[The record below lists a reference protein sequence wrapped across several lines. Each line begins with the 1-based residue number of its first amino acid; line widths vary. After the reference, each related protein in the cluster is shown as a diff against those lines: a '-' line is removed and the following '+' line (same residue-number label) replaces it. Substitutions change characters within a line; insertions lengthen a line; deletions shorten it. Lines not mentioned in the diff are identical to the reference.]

1 MKNKPKITI
10 IGSGIGGLIC
20 GIELAKNNYDVTIL
34 EKNSFPGGYCTSFK
48 KQGYTFDLGPHFLTA
63 VGDKNNPIGHY
74 LAHLRFK
81 TKFIKLNEF
90 DNFFIKNLKIDNILP
105 ADKFIY
111 SLQEKYPQEK
121 KAISKFFED
130 IKNILF
136 CYNNCQLPN
145 INSMTYKKMLN
156 NYFKNRQL
164 KTLLSAFSNYLGVKA
179 NQASALNIAT
189 LIGSIFYYQAFYPQK
204 GMKDFAQT
212 LARNF
217 EHYKGKIIYKAK
229 VTKINIINNNS
240 AIITYDTNNKKYKV
254 IANIVVSNISPQLTF
269 EKLISTK
276 NIPDNYFKKIK
287 KLKSSLTGC
296 ALYLGINRDISKG
309 KNKLG
314 LYLNKHTYIVSTP
327 NIHSKTIVPKNKS
340 ILRIIGFI
348 PNKKT
353 KLNIR
358 EKNKIKNI
366 YLKKIF
372 QLFPD
377 IKNKIETMFFLAPDS
392 YLKLTNNTSGAFF
405 GAAAYPESSGKN
417 SLPNKTPLKNLYLCG
432 HWTNPMPAIQG
443 VFISGLITAK
453 KISSEY

>member
-1 MKNKPKITI
+1 MENKPKVTI

-20 GIELAKNNYDVTIL
+20 GIELAKNNYNVTIL
-34 EKNSFPGGYCTSFK
+34 EKNNFPGGYCTSFK
-48 KQGYTFDLGPHFLTA
+48 KQGYTFDLGPHFITA
-63 VGDKNNPIGHY
+63 VGDKNNPIGRY
-74 LAHLRFK
+74 LDQLPFK
-81 TKFIKLNEF
+81 TKFSKLTEF
-90 DNFFIKNLKIDNILP
+90 DNFFIKNLKINNNLP
-105 ADKFIY
+105 ADKFIC
-111 SLQEKYPQEK
+111 SLQKKYPPEK

-136 CYNNCQLPN
+136 YYNNSQLPN
-145 INSMTYKKMLN
+145 INSITYKKMLD
-156 NYFKNRQL
+156 NYFKSTQL

-179 NQASALNIAT
+179 IQASALNIAT

-212 LARNF
+212 LVKNF
-217 EHYKGKIIYKAK
+217 KHYKGEIIYKAK

-240 AIITYDTNNKKYKV
+240 AIITYDSNNKKHKV

-269 EKLISTK
+269 EKLISIK
-276 NIPDNYFKKIK
+276 NIPNNYFKKIK

-296 ALYLGINRDISKG
+296 ALYLGINRDISKE

-314 LYLNKHTYIVSTP
+314 LYLNKHTYIVGTP
-327 NIHSKTIVPKNKS
+327 NIHSKTIAPKNKS
-340 ILRIIGFI
+340 IVRIIGFL

-358 EKNKIKNI
+358 EKNKIKKI
-366 YLKKIF
+366 YLRKIL

-377 IKNKIETMFFLAPDS
+377 IKSKIEIMFFLAPDS
-392 YLKLTNNTSGAFF
+392 YLKLTNNSSGAFF

-432 HWTNPMPAIQG
+432 HWTNPMPAVQG

-453 KISSEY
+453 EIISKH